1 MHSCAMA
8 IKAEPQEAALRKL
21 PMTYSLALRLR
32 DAGVAPE
39 IICEYLGVE
48 VNSLPAFYR
57 VAEEKLAAA
66 EGKLSAAPQLHCVHH
81 VAAE

>member
-8 IKAEPQEAALRKL
+8 TEAGPQEAALRKL
-21 PMTYSLALRLR
+21 PVNYSLALRLR

-39 IICEYLGVE
+39 IVCEYLGIE
-48 VNSLPAFYR
+48 QNTLPAFYR

-66 EGKLSAAPQLHCVHH
+66 EGRLSPEAQPHCVHH
-81 VAAE
+81 IAAD